1 MMRTE
6 PMRDFT
12 VTLLVP
18 TLNEIDGM
26 RVIMPRVRP
35 EWVDQVIILDG
46 GSTDGT
52 IEYAR
57 EQGYFVHVQNEPGIR
72 QGYMEALPY
81 ITGDVVLTFSPD
93 GNSIPELIPELIDKI
108 ASGFD
113 MVIASRYLGPA
124 KSDDD
129 DFLTSFGNWLFTR
142 TVNVLFRAKYTDVM
156 VIYRAYW
163 KDMIAF
169 LDLDKDASFRTPE
182 RFLRTRIS
190 WEPLL
195 SVRAAKT
202 HLRITEIP
210 GDEPARIGGERK
222 LQIWRWGAAY
232 YYQFL
237 REFCVWRKPPA
248 RTWGVVDGCEVEA
261 LAPWEV
267 GRLGNN
273 GEGDQRNAVSVA
285 VVGGEAPL
293 DRELVARR

>member
-6 PMRDFT
+6 PNRDFT

-35 EWVDQVIILDG
+35 EWVDQIVILDG

-57 EQGYFVHVQNEPGIR
+57 AQGYFVHVQKERGIR
-72 QGYMEALPY
+72 QGYMEVLPF

-93 GNSIPELIPELIDKI
+93 GNSIPELIPQLVDKI
-108 ASGFD
+108 AEGYD
-113 MVIASRYLGPA
+113 MVIASRYLGSA
-124 KSDDD
+124 TSDDD
-129 DFLTSFGNWLFTR
+129 DFLTGFGNWLFTR

-163 KDMIAF
+163 TDLITY
-169 LDLDKDASFRTPE
+169 LDLDKDSSYRTPE
-182 RFLRTRIS
+182 RILRTRIS

-195 SVRAAKT
+195 SVRAAKMG
-202 HLRITEIP
+202 LRITEIP
-210 GDEPARIGGERK
+210 GDEPSRIGGERK
-222 LQIWRWGAAY
+222 LQIWKWGAAY

-237 REFCVWRKPPA
+237 REYFSWKKPLA
-248 RTWGVVDGCEVEA
+248 RTWGILERCDEADKSVTAIVQLPTSPATVE
-261 LAPWEV
+261 
-267 GRLGNN
+267 
-273 GEGDQRNAVSVA
+273 S
-285 VVGGEAPL
+285 EA
-293 DRELVARR
+293 A